1 MFSDAVVYSAA
12 HVIYANCFASEGEER
27 GVSFPGGQNLYNYV
41 PALTPAEHDPI
52 IKPVLAKINKE
63 LGTTLFDIFVAGG
76 IETEEAQIDAL
87 SDLLLGAEGHGVSIQ
102 DNYAKQW
109 EEGCRACGSDGKL
122 PYCDCDFDP
131 YSDLANE
138 KLDAAGYPP
147 EPEEDKEP
155 KESEP
160 IIETAFN
167 WHGGQDSALYAF
179 ASTREVQSE
188 THRANTLDEIDTS
201 IDWHKVN
208 QEQHEGDV
216 AKLQRLRQAVKD
228 AKIGERFFYI

>member
-1 MFSDAVVYSAA
+1 MRRLNLLVVLLSVFLISGCVGQDTAPDVESSAVDCFGSFTPGEILPLEVGLSELNSDLTISKEDYVEDGISVVRNIAGFY
-12 HVIYANCFASEGEER
+12 G
-27 GVSFPGGQNLYNYV
+27 P
-41 PALTPAEHDPI
+41 
-52 IKPVLAKINKE
+52 KE
-63 LGTTLFDIFVAGG
+63 LEGAKPYLF
-76 IETEEAQIDAL
+76 
-87 SDLLLGAEGHGVSIQ
+87 SI
-102 DNYAKQW
+102 NAMELK
-109 EEGCRACGSDGKL
+109 EGSD
-122 PYCDCDFDP
+122 FDG
-131 YSDLANE
+131 YSNLANE
-138 KLDAAGYPP
+138 KIDAAGYPP
-147 EPEEDKEP
+147 KPEEGEEPE
-155 KESEP
+155 ESEP